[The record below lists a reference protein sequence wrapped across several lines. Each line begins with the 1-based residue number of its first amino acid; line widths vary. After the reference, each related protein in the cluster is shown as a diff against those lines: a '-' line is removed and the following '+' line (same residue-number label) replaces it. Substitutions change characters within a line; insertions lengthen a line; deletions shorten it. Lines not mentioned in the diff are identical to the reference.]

1 MSGVYS
7 FMDVSATIAGVGG
20 VVDLGYGASV
30 AEEGISIVQTEDRNL
45 MTVGAD
51 GEVMHTLRA
60 GKSGTHDLV
69 VEPYGYRWFRV
80 GGLNYALN
88 ASRFQ

>member
-45 MTVGAD
+45 MTV
-51 GEVMHTLRA
+51 
-60 GKSGTHDLV
+60 S
-69 VEPYGYRWFRV
+69 P
-80 GGLNYALN
+80 GGLPPGVD
-88 ASRFQ
+88 